1 MRKHL
6 VPSSVYYDNLLFQEN
21 KQRTKHESVLSHQ
34 HQQQRPQ
41 NNDPMDHSGIKM
53 HEVEF
58 QKQRPE
64 FQESN
69 QFKKLTSTPVLQRH
83 TDTMTG
89 GSSNARPT
97 TSKECDDTGYKRS
110 DIPIPPTPPV
120 ETSNVEHVPREE
132 NFTHITHEFSSELST
147 ATDALSEGQRISC
160 STKFEYETHIL
171 PGELSVLWCAKST
184 FTLRTVPEKP
194 SVSLLSK
201 SLSTTDIIPEEPS
214 VSLSTKS
221 MSTTDIIPEEPSLS
235 FSTKSTST
243 TDEPGI
249 PHRDT
254 TLIESELDSKSH
266 IFRHTDRSPCPVTDK
281 PDSSIES
288 REPVYGTQ
296 VGEETEARITKDT
309 QPTDQQEVRSTV
321 GLSQSL
327 DETTFSHSPPFPNFD
342 GSFNCD
348 ETREFD
354 YSGHYGRQD
363 DFAGIGRSLRGVS
376 RTSDKTTSSSER
388 ETIEDD
394 PLLLSSNERQT
405 DCEQITEEVPPSLS
419 LTSRSTPNISHAT
432 GIFSKVK
439 LFDLTEN
446 ALVGQNECEIMQKEI
461 PLSGWAVLA
470 NNGQVSTSSN
480 ETNVRDVLPND
491 GSRCSDFREGDEFRR
506 LDQSIMESPDESNSE
521 AFAWPT
527 SELSEQRLTSEST
540 SQNLPAYHENDEQR
554 PTPRHRTDESGCS
567 SSHLNTTDNS
577 SDKNW
582 DTTSQTEENPEGN
595 FESTGEDVN
604 LPRVLWAV
612 TKISIFQDGTR
623 TYKVMEPSDERP
635 SQIPEKTDCLFV
647 LVPKKD

>member
-1 MRKHL
+1 
-6 VPSSVYYDNLLFQEN
+6 
-21 KQRTKHESVLSHQ
+21 
-34 HQQQRPQ
+34 
-41 NNDPMDHSGIKM
+41 MDHSGIKM

-69 QFKKLTSTPVLQRH
+69 QFKKPTSNGAPVLQRH

-89 GSSNARPT
+89 GSSNVRPS
-97 TSKECDDTGYKRS
+97 TSRECDDTGYKRS
-110 DIPIPPTPPV
+110 DLPISPTPPV
-120 ETSNVEHVPREE
+120 ETSNVEHVPRVE
-132 NFTHITHEFSSELST
+132 NFTHITSEFSSELST
-147 ATDALSEGQRISC
+147 VTDALSEESC
-160 STKFEYETHIL
+160 STKFKHDTHIL
-171 PGELSVLWCAKST
+171 PGELFVSLSTKST
-184 FTLRTVPEKP
+184 FTLGTVPEKP
-194 SVSLLSK
+194 SVSFLSTFT
-201 SLSTTDIIPEEPS
+201 STTDIIPKEPS

-221 MSTTDIIPEEPSLS
+221 TSTTDILPGEPPLSFSTKSTSTTDILPGEPSLS
-235 FSTKSTST
+235 FSTKS

-266 IFRHTDRSPCPVTDK
+266 IFRHTGRSPCPVTDK
-281 PDSSIES
+281 PGSSIES
-288 REPVYGTQ
+288 KEPGYGTQ
-296 VGEETEARITKDT
+296 VGEETEAGINKDT

-321 GLSQSL
+321 GLRQSL
-327 DETTFSHSPPFPNFD
+327 DETTFSNSPPFPNFD

-348 ETREFD
+348 ETTQFD
-354 YSGHYGRQD
+354 YSGHYRRQE

-376 RTSDKTTSSSER
+376 RTSDKTTSTSER

-405 DCEQITEEVPPSLS
+405 DCEQITEEVPPNFS

-432 GIFSKVK
+432 GMFSKDVK
-439 LFDLTEN
+439 VFALTEN
-446 ALVGQNECEIMQKEI
+446 SLVGQNACEIMQRRI

-491 GSRCSDFREGDEFRR
+491 GSRCSDFRKGDKFRR
-506 LDQSIMESPDESNSE
+506 LDQSIMESSHESNSE
-521 AFAWPT
+521 AFAWPA
-527 SELSEQRLTSEST
+527 SESEQRLTSEST
-540 SQNLPAYHENDEQR
+540 SQNLSAYHENDEQR

-577 SDKNW
+577 SDNSW
-582 DTTSQTEENPEGN
+582 ETISETEENPEGN

-612 TKISIFQDGTR
+612 TKITIFKDGAR

-635 SQIPEKTDCLFV
+635 SQIPEKTDCLFI